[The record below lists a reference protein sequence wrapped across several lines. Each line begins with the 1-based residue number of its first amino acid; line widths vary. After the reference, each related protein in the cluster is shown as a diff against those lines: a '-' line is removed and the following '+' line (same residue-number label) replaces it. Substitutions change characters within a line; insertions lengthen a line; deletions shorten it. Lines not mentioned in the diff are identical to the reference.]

1 MNYLFLIMPLR
12 FIIGSSLSVLLFSS
26 CFNGSNKEYELP
38 EKVVLQYN
46 QLYSPV
52 FVEYIFDHSGK
63 YAQFWNDS
71 ILNIAGVNSISFSS
85 SNPKKPGNNKETYFF
100 LFSLKS
106 KLKSFEY
113 CNYEQGDDPQTKIEF
128 DGAVSKTLSFFGE
141 KTELENKFLTD
152 SQPLIHLRGRSNNSY
167 DSTFIF
173 GGYITPELVLEKT
186 GDSFIKASVFINENT
201 PVRKCKEILERN
213 GYSIEVLT
221 AAEINVTYLNSK
233 GLPVKSYLLSDNFV
247 QTQLIAEWSY
257 EVSGMLTGFKRFIN
271 NTLVKSIQFNYSKD
285 HLLREVI
292 YNEVP
297 FSVAYNH

>member
-1 MNYLFLIMPLR
+1 MPLR
-12 FIIGSSLSVLLFSS
+12 LIIGSFLSVLIISS
-26 CFNGSNKEYELP
+26 CFNGSSNEYELP

-52 FVEYIFDHSGK
+52 FIEYIFDHSGK

-71 ILNIAGVNSISFSS
+71 ILNITGVNSISFSS
-85 SNPKKPGNNKETYFF
+85 SNPKKPGNNKEKYFF

-113 CNYEQGDDPQTKIEF
+113 FNYELADDPQTKIEF
-128 DGAVSKTLSFFGE
+128 DGNSGKTVSFFGE
-141 KTELENKFLTD
+141 KTSLENKFLTD
-152 SQPLIHLRGRSNNSY
+152 GQPLIHLRGRSNNSY

-173 GGYITPELVLEKT
+173 GSYITPELVLEKT

-201 PVRKCKEILERN
+201 PVRKCKDILERN
-213 GYSIEVLT
+213 GYSIEVLAT
-221 AAEINVTYLNSK
+221 AEINVTYLNSK
-233 GLPVKSYLLSDNFV
+233 GLPVKSYLISDNFV
-247 QTQLIAEWSY
+247 QSQLIAEWSY

-271 NTLVKSIQFNYSKD
+271 NTLVKSIHFNYSKD
-285 HLLREVI
+285 HLLREVV

-297 FSVAYNH
+297 YSVEYNH